1 MLTKTQKKQHI
12 DKSAEMVKGSKTLV
26 FADFTGVDT
35 ASIRRLKIEVKKA
48 GAAFKVFKKRLL
60 NITLK
65 DLGVAFDPLQFK
77 SQVGTFF
84 IPEDLSSVAGAI
96 HKFAKDLAKSKK
108 NFIVLGAYD
117 LVGKQAISAADF
129 TTIAKLPGR
138 EVLLSMVI
146 GGVTGPL
153 RAFMYLLSELAK
165 KQPAAPVVSAPV
177 ASAPEAAASV
187 APVAPEA
194 APAGQ

>member
-1 MLTKTQKKQHI
+1 MLTKAQKKQHI
-12 DKSAEMVKGSKTLV
+12 DKSAELTKVSKTLV

-35 ASIRRLKIEVKKA
+35 ASVRRLKIEVKKA
-48 GAAFKVFKKRLL
+48 GAIFKVFKKRLL

-65 DLGVAFDPLQFK
+65 ELGVAFDPMQFK
-77 SQVGTFF
+77 GQIGTFF
-84 IPEDLSSVAGAI
+84 IPEDLSSVAATI
-96 HKFAKDLAKSKK
+96 HKFAKELAKSKK

-117 LVGKQAISAADF
+117 MANKQAVSVEEF
-129 TTIAKLPGR
+129 TSIAKLPGR

-153 RAFMYLLSELAK
+153 RAFMYLLGELAK
-165 KQPAAPVVSAPV
+165 KQPAAPVAAAPV
-177 ASAPEAAASV
+177 VAAPEAAAPAALAV
-187 APVAPEA
+187 EP

>member
-1 MLTKTQKKQHI
+1 MLTKAQKKQHI

-35 ASIRRLKIEVKKA
+35 ASVRRLKLEVKKA

-65 DLGVAFDPLQFK
+65 EMGVEFNPMQFK

-84 IPEDLSSVAGAI
+84 IPEDLSSVAATI
-96 HKFAKDLAKSKK
+96 HKFAKELAKSKK

-117 LVGKQAISAADF
+117 LANKQAVSVEDF
-129 TTIAKLPGR
+129 TAIAKLPGR

-146 GGVTGPL
+146 GGITGPL
-153 RAFMYLLSELAK
+153 RAFMYLVGELAK
-165 KQPAAPVVSAPV
+165 KPQEVKS
-177 ASAPEAAASV
+177 S
-187 APVAPEA
+187 
-194 APAGQ
+194 